1 MKGPSSPAQGPA
13 AALSPIASGD
23 ATSKITHDLAQ
34 VDLQHTKSEVVHGI
48 ERLGGVL
55 AGGLAGLGSMIDGT
69 DGRLGDSDLPVSNIS
84 AAKQGPALSNA
95 AFGTAANKSESTKST
110 SSANN
115 PAVGTSNVAPGFIS
129 NLLPASLAS
138 SFGAPDAQRTF
149 AHTGGPVASAPLG
162 SAATAPA
169 VGDGSLPT
177 HQTVNPVPIGT
188 INNVAGAVGSSA
200 TARESPAVATSA
212 GSTGASA
219 SASSAS
225 SPVPG
230 LAINKTSA
238 PSGAAT
244 STPQVPGLSINGSGS
259 TTAASAT
266 SAPAATNT
274 SATTSSKRESIA
286 DKLKSGVGAGSSKKD
301 DVAGGSGTSAPVGG
315 SENATAAGRAIGEDK
330 PSVQA
335 GQAEPATSG
344 IAATPASTISK
355 KDTSALGKGQPGAA
369 PATPKKSGHGV
380 EASSST
386 PASEGYKTAPSTPA
400 TPADRK
406 RKSSM

>member
-1 MKGPSSPAQGPA
+1 
-13 AALSPIASGD
+13 
-23 ATSKITHDLAQ
+23 

-69 DGRLGDSDLPVSNIS
+69 D
-84 AAKQGPALSNA
+84 
-95 AFGTAANKSESTKST
+95 
-110 SSANN
+110 
-115 PAVGTSNVAPGFIS
+115 
-129 NLLPASLAS
+129 
-138 SFGAPDAQRTF
+138 DAQRTF

-386 PASEGYKTAPSTPA
+386 PASEGYKTAPSTPV

-406 RKSSM
+406 RKSSIFNKIKSAFSPAK